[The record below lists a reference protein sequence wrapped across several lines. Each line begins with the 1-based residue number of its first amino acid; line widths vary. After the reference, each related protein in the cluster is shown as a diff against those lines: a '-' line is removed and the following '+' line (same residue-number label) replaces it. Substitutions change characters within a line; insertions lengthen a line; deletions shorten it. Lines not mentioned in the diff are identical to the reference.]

1 AAHGVEEARHAGLGG
16 EPGRELGDDEPGQEH
31 GGKEVPANGLGDREG
46 RRALIGKRP
55 ARVHELGRVGDDQ
68 KMPPPISRTSRMARG
83 MVFLGSMASSVS
95 VVMASKPKN
104 E

>member
-1 AAHGVEEARHAGLGG
+1 
-16 EPGRELGDDEPGQEH
+16 
-31 GGKEVPANGLGDREG
+31 
-46 RRALIGKRP
+46 
-55 ARVHELGRVGDDQ
+55 VHELGRVGDDQ